1 MFNFEYDIDIRLN
14 PAAYDIQIEK
24 SDYFAV
30 CLSEP
35 FLKFLKKQFAIY
47 SYDKYFLS
55 SADLN
60 KIFETV
66 HSNLMSG
73 RLRRV

>member
-1 MFNFEYDIDIRLN
+1 LDIRLN
-14 PAAYDIQIEK
+14 PSSFDTQIEK
-24 SDYFAV
+24 SDYFAI

-55 SADLN
+55 HADLN
-60 KIFETV
+60 KLFEPV
-66 HSNLMSG
+66 HSPLISP
-73 RLRRV
+73 